1 MESRARVNEW
11 EDFTMLIHGEMRK
24 LWPLVRE
31 RRLMPL
37 DLCVVQYLASHMDIR
52 TGRIEVRTKDIGDDL
67 GVCARLLT
75 PSLKRLREEC
85 LLAKGLKGTG
95 YYWMLNPHVWHV
107 GGQRTHGKR
116 VAAFQELCD

>member
-1 MESRARVNEW
+1 MESTGRVCEW
-11 EDFTMLIHGEMRK
+11 EEFTMLIHGEVRK

-31 RRLMPL
+31 RRLKPL

-52 TGRIEVRTKDIGDDL
+52 TGRIEVRTKDIGEEL
-67 GVCARLLT
+67 GLSARLLT
-75 PSLKRLREEC
+75 PSLKRLRDEH

-107 GGQRTHGKR
+107 GGSRTQGKR
-116 VAAFQELCD
+116 ISAFHSISD